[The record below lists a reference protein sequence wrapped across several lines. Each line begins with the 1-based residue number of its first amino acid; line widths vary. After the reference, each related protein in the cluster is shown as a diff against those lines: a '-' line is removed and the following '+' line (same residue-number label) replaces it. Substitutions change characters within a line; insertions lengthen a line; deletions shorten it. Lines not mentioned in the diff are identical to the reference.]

1 MRNLAQ
7 KRAQATKAGPAAQNH
22 QRPAADTSLVGT
34 LVDALANL
42 GVRQSF
48 GVSGGAIA
56 LLFDALSESRISLHH
71 FRHETGAAFAAT
83 EAHFASGRPTVCFA
97 TTGPGALN
105 ALTGI
110 TAAKWDG
117 AKVILLTG
125 ATSVAQRGRWATQET
140 SPYTLPQDALYSKG
154 AIFDFAVR
162 MESASELPEVLR
174 RLSQGLSRPGG
185 FVAHVCLPMSLQAS
199 RLQAPAPCHFTAAK
213 PTAQPSEVERIA
225 RLLKKEGFA
234 IWAGFGA
241 TQASGLVREL
251 SERASAK
258 VFCSP
263 RGKGIMPEDH
273 ANYLGVSGL
282 GGHPEVTEYMV
293 QNDPARVLVLGSRL
307 GEATSFWDRDLVP
320 RRGFVQ
326 VDFDADVPGTAYPDV
341 ETVAVHAEIK
351 TFLEDLLEHFPKQ
364 GAVRAP
370 LTSRRFGDRRRRDER
385 REERGPV
392 RPQVLMDVLQH
403 KVVEDTEA
411 IVLAE
416 CGNSFAWCNHH
427 LRFDSAGRYR
437 VSTLF
442 GSMGHAAT
450 GVVGAA
456 MARGEKAVAVVGD
469 GSMLMNCELS
479 SAAQYGVPAVWV
491 VLNDAAYGMCR
502 DGHGALGLE
511 SGKEAMGVPRVDFAA
526 MARSVG
532 ADGVRVETEDML
544 EAAFDQAMAASGPF
558 VIDVTIDEHEKS
570 PLLARFESLIKQGS
584 SKRTKPDNS
593 AAAGGWEV

>member
-7 KRAQATKAGPAAQNH
+7 KRAQSTKAGPSTEH
-22 QRPAADTSLVGT
+22 LQRPVDDRSLVGS
-34 LVDALANL
+34 LVDSLADL
-42 GVRQSF
+42 GVRQAY

-56 LLFDALSESRISLHH
+56 LLFDALDEGRIDLHH
-71 FRHETGAAFAAT
+71 FRHESGAAFAAA
-83 EAHFASGRPTVCFA
+83 EAYFASGNPSVVFA

-117 AKVILLTG
+117 AKVVLLTG

-140 SPYTLPQDALYSKG
+140 SSYTLPQDALYAKG

-162 MESASELPEVLR
+162 MESPSELPEVLR
-174 RLSQGLSRPGG
+174 RLAQGLSRPGG

-199 RLQAPAPCHFTAAK
+199 RLQAPAPCRFAVAN
-213 PTAQPSEVERIA
+213 PTAPKEEVARIA
-225 RLLKKEGFA
+225 RLLKTDGFA

-241 TQASGLVREL
+241 TEAASQVREL
-251 SERASAK
+251 AERGCAK

-273 ANYLGVSGL
+273 PQYLGVSGL
-282 GGHPEVTEYMV
+282 GGHSTVTEYMAGNKP
-293 QNDPARVLVLGSRL
+293 QRVLVLGTRL

-320 RRGFVQ
+320 HDGFVH
-326 VDFDADVPGTAYPDV
+326 VDIDPEVPGCSYPDV
-341 ETVAVHAEIK
+341 PTIGVHADIGS
-351 TFLEDLLEHFPKQ
+351 FLSDLLEHFPP
-364 GAVRAP
+364 APSVRST
-370 LTSRRFGDRRRRDER
+370 LTSRRFATASTVIPSSESDRS
-385 REERGPV
+385 PV
-392 RPQVLMDVLQH
+392 RPQMLMDAIQRH
-403 KVVEDTEA
+403 VVDGSDAT
-411 IVLAE
+411 VLAE

-427 LRFDSAGRYR
+427 LRFRDAGRYR

-456 MARGEKAVAVVGD
+456 LARSGKAVAVVGD
-469 GSMLMNCELS
+469 GSMLMNSELS
-479 SAAQYGVPAVWV
+479 SAAQYGVGAVWI

-511 SGKEAMGVPRVDFAA
+511 SGKCMGVPRVDFAA

-544 EAAFDQAMAASGPF
+544 DAALEQAMAASGPF
-558 VIDVTIDEHEKS
+558 VIDVTIDENERS

-584 SKRTKPDNS
+584 SKRTRPE
-593 AAAGGWEV
+593 AVGGGWEV